1 MQIALATFSLT
12 RDAGLTSSNL
22 LLLSEGDR
30 ESEMKSPI
38 SELLSEQEL
47 GKLSVDP
54 AELASLY
61 ESVDDP
67 VGGADEVAVGRPPE
81 PRALSPSS
89 AVWSAM

>member
-1 MQIALATFSLT
+1 M
-12 RDAGLTSSNL
+12 
-22 LLLSEGDR
+22 LLLSEGDL

-67 VGGADEVAVGRPPE
+67 AGGAVEVAVGSPPE

-89 AVWSAM
+89 AD